1 MKKVKNFRDFVTLT
15 NYKKVLIRPTIPS
28 DKELVYELFQRAD
41 ESDMKFLKDKVK
53 KREVVER
60 WYEKLDFTKV
70 LPIVAIYDN
79 KIVGNATLHFMTKS
93 KRHMAEI
100 RLFLDKEFRGVGLGS
115 YMVKSLLKIAKELNL
130 KFVIAE
136 IISEHYRLIKAF
148 RKLGFSRKCD
158 LEDYFMTEEG
168 ELYDVT
174 VMMYDL
180 QAKTDYEF

>member
-1 MKKVKNFRDFVTLT
+1 MKKIRNFRDFVTLT

-28 DKELVYELFQRAD
+28 DKDLVYELFQRAD
-41 ESDMKFLKDKVK
+41 ENDVKFLKDKVK
-53 KREVVER
+53 KREVVEE
-60 WYEKLDFTKV
+60 WYKNLDYTKV
-70 LPIVAIYDN
+70 LPIVAIYND

-100 RLFLDKEFRGVGLGS
+100 RVFLDREFRGVGLGS

-158 LEDYFMTEEG
+158 LEDYFMTESG
-168 ELYDVT
+168 ETYDVT

-180 QAKTDYEF
+180 QVKSDYEF